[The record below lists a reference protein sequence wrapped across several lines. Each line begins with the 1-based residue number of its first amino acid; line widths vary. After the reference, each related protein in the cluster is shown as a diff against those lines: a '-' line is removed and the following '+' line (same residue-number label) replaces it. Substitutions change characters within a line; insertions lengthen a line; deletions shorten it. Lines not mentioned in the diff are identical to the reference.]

1 MRYKLMKSK
10 EMALP
15 FKASCMAALR
25 NKAAM
30 VNDVHRFC
38 ISKLNPPLFG
48 SRTPYLSNKGVTI
61 K

>member
-1 MRYKLMKSK
+1 MKSK